1 MENWI
6 AVDWGSTHLRAWHWQ
21 NDVCVNQLQ
30 IAAGISQLQ
39 GRTPEE
45 IFRQHIAPWREG
57 EMLPVFMAGMVGS
70 DAGWQV
76 APYLPCPVTPNQLGS
91 ALTEVAARVWI
102 VPGLKVQQNGDC
114 NVMRGEETQLTGA
127 MALSPAELY
136 VMPGTHCKWVSV
148 SGSRIEHFSTVMTGE
163 LFHLLLSQ
171 SLLGKGLP
179 EQQADDAA
187 FQRGLSRGLS
197 ATAPLA
203 SLFSARA
210 ARVLGELAPTSVAD
224 YLSGLLIGAEVAEM
238 YPRHTQPRVTLV
250 GGSSLSARY
259 LRAFAALGVQA
270 KCCDGDDAFLQGIRS
285 IFHGRH

>member
-21 NDVCVNQLQ
+21 NEVCVNQLQ
-30 IAAGISQLQ
+30 IAAGVSQLN

-45 IFRQHIAPWREG
+45 IFRQHIAPWRE
-57 EMLPVFMAGMVGS
+57 ENSIPVFMAGMIGS

-76 APYLPCPVTPNQLGS
+76 APYLPCPVTTRQLGS
-91 ALTEVAARVWI
+91 KLTEVAGQVWI
-102 VPGLKVQQNGDC
+102 VPGLKVQQNGEC

-127 MALSPAELY
+127 MALSPADVY
-136 VMPGTHCKWVSV
+136 VMPGTHSKWVSV
-148 SGSRIEHFSTVMTGE
+148 DGECIQHFSTVMTGE
-163 LFHLLLSQ
+163 LFHLLLNQ
-171 SLLGKGLP
+171 SLIGKGLP
-179 EQQADDAA
+179 QQQADDEA
-187 FQRGLSRGLS
+187 FQRGLKRGLTTS
-197 ATAPLA
+197 SPVA

-238 YPRHTQPRVTLV
+238 YPQHTQPRVTLV
-250 GGSSLSARY
+250 GGSLLNARY

-270 KCCDGDDAFLQGIRS
+270 NCCDGDDAFLQGIRS